1 MHDHIKH
8 GLDATAAGAAFAS
21 FVGWL
26 PGVLSVVASAL
37 SICWLG
43 IQIYEWWDR
52 KKKEREE
59 HASR

>member
-26 PGVLSVVASAL
+26 PGVLSIVASAL
-37 SICWLG
+37 SIIWLG
-43 IQIYEWWDR
+43 IQIYEWRQKR
-52 KKKEREE
+52 KGTNE
-59 HASR
+59 H